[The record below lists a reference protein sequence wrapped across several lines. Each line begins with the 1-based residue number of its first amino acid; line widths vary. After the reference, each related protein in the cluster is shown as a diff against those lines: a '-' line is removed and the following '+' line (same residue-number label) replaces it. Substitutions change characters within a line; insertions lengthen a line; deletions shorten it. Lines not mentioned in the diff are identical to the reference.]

1 MLWLLAEAALRSMT
15 LGAFA
20 WLGLKLMKVRHP
32 QLQMTV
38 WTVVLLISLTMPIL
52 TPWMTIP
59 LPPAAPRTVKI
70 IWIELPGITDQMPQP
85 SEDVD
90 VAAPSTSPSP
100 DSATPAPP
108 VRGEWQSWAIGLYLY
123 LFVSGAMLLRLLLG
137 LTLMWHVVGA
147 ARRVRDGWG
156 DGDIRISDVVT
167 VPVTFAST
175 VLLPVGYDAWGER
188 KLQAVLLHERSHV
201 VHGDFYVLLLAAVNR
216 AVFWFSPFAWWLFIR
231 LGELAEAVS
240 DDAAIAGLDGD
251 RDGYADVLVDIAAA
265 PQRLPAGLAMA
276 HPRTVHRRI
285 LRILAESSVP
295 GWIGRRRRFGLAAAL
310 IPLAALSAVTVAQGY
325 APDPAEL
332 VAPARGSAAI
342 AAGSNALD
350 RYVGQFQ
357 IGVGTL
363 ITVTRDGDRLLAQ
376 WSGQPTLELTR
387 TGEHE
392 FVNAPAQA
400 HVSFPS
406 FIKDSG
412 IAYEVRLREPG
423 IGQVGGTR
431 VDAAT
436 AAEVEARFQRRDA
449 TRPDRFRNQTPM
461 PGGEAMLA
469 RTIEALRGDTLN
481 ERDMAGRLSEKLR
494 GQLSMFHRSLPTL
507 GAVEQIVFRGVGPGG
522 YDVYTVKFA
531 KGRAD
536 FRISPAADGRLED
549 VNFYPVGDG
558 RPGGLAA
565 CTEESTLKVPSSSV
579 PINLLLI
586 NRSGAEV
593 QLFWLNAAGKRVP
606 YGTIEN
612 DASMRIGNL
621 VDRPYVIADPAGRCR
636 DILLPG
642 EATRVHVIGPL
653 GASAVPR
660 ATPLPGSREALARH
674 IDAVRRGA
682 PDYDRM
688 TAEVAAETRLHLT
701 LQQALLARL
710 GTVQELQFSGVSL
723 AGNDMYTARFANGS
737 VTWQIGLLDGG
748 RIGAVGT
755 GPEY

>member
-1 MLWLLAEAALRSMT
+1 MLALLAEAALRSMA

-20 WLGLKLMKVRHP
+20 RLGLKLMQVRHP
-32 QLQMTV
+32 QLKMTV
-38 WTVVLLISLTMPIL
+38 WTVVLLVSLSMPIL
-52 TPWMTIP
+52 MPWMTIP
-59 LPPAAPRTVKI
+59 LPPAAPRTIKI
-70 IWIELPGITDQMPQP
+70 TWIELPGITDQIPRR
-85 SEDVD
+85 SERAD
-90 VAAPSTSPSP
+90 VAAPPP
-100 DSATPAPP
+100 DSAAPAPP
-108 VRGEWQSWAIGLYLY
+108 GRGEWQSWAIGLY
-123 LFVSGAMLLRLLLG
+123 LFVSGAMLLRLLVG
-137 LTLMWHVVGA
+137 LTLMWRVVRA
-147 ARRVRDGWG
+147 ARRVRAEWG
-156 DGDIRISDVVT
+156 EGDIRISGVVT

-175 VLLPVGYDAWGER
+175 ILLPVGYSAWGAH
-188 KLQAVLLHERSHV
+188 KLRAVLLHERSHV
-201 VHGDFYVLLLAAVNR
+201 VYGDFYVLLLASINR
-216 AVFWFSPFAWWLFIR
+216 AVFWFSPFAWWLFVR

-251 RDGYADVLVDIAAA
+251 RDGYADVLLDIAAG

-276 HPRTVHRRI
+276 HPGMVHRRI

-295 GWIGRRRRFGLAAAL
+295 GPIGWRRRFGLAAAL

-332 VAPARGSAAI
+332 VASAGGSAAI
-342 AAGSNALD
+342 GAGSNALD

-363 ITVTRDGDRLLAQ
+363 ITVTRDGDRLFAQ
-376 WSGQPTLELTR
+376 WSGQPTLELTQ

-400 HVSFPS
+400 HVSFAS

-412 IAYEVRLREPG
+412 IAYEVTLREPG
-423 IGQVGGTR
+423 VGHVGGTR

-436 AAEVEARFQRRDA
+436 AAEIDATFQRRDA
-449 TRPDRFRNQTPM
+449 TRPDRFRDQTPM
-461 PGGEAMLA
+461 SGGEAMLA
-469 RTIEALRGDTLN
+469 RTIEALRGDALN
-481 ERDMAGRLSEKLR
+481 EQDMTGRLAEKLR

-522 YDVYTVKFA
+522 YDVFTVKFA
-531 KGRAD
+531 KGQAD
-536 FRISPAADGRLED
+536 FRIYPAADGRLED

-558 RPGGLAA
+558 RPGGFAA
-565 CTEESTLKVPSSSV
+565 CTEESTLKVPSSSA
-579 PINLLLI
+579 PIKLLLI
-586 NRSGAEV
+586 NRSGGAV
-593 QLFWLNAAGKRVP
+593 QVLWRNPAGKRVP

-612 DASMRIGNL
+612 DASMRIWSL

-642 EATRVHVIGPL
+642 EATRVHVIEPL
-653 GASAVPR
+653 GVSAVPR

-674 IDAVRRGA
+674 IDAVRHGA

-688 TAEVAAETRLHLT
+688 TAEVAAETRLYLT

-710 GTVQELQFSGVSL
+710 GTLQNLLFSGVSL
-723 AGNDMYTARFANGS
+723 AGNDIYTARFANGS

-748 RIGAVGT
+748 RIGAVGP

>member
-1 MLWLLAEAALRSMT
+1 MLGLLAETALRSMA

-20 WLGLKLMKVRHP
+20 CLGLKLMRVRHP

-38 WTVVLLISLTMPIL
+38 WTVVLLVSLTMPIL

-59 LPPAAPRTVKI
+59 LPLAAPRTVKI
-70 IWIELPGITDQMPQP
+70 TWIELPGITDQIQRR
-85 SEDVD
+85 SERAD
-90 VAAPSTSPSP
+90 VAAPPP

-123 LFVSGAMLLRLLLG
+123 LFVSGTMLLRLLVG
-137 LTLMWHVVGA
+137 LTLMWHVVRA

-156 DGDIRISDVVT
+156 EGDIRISDVVT

-175 VLLPVGYDAWGER
+175 ILLPVGYGAWGGR
-188 KLQAVLLHERSHV
+188 KLRAVILHERSHV
-201 VHGDFYVLLLAAVNR
+201 VHGDFYVLLLASFNR

-231 LGELAEAVS
+231 LSELAEAVS

-251 RDGYADVLVDIAAA
+251 RDGYADVLVEMAAA

-276 HPRTVHRRI
+276 HPRTVNRRI

-295 GWIGRRRRFGLAAAL
+295 GRIGWRRRFGLAAAL
-310 IPLAALSAVTVAQGY
+310 IPLAALSALTVAQGH

-332 VAPARGSAAI
+332 VAPAGGSAAI
-342 AAGSNALD
+342 GASSNALD

-357 IGVGTL
+357 IGVSTL
-363 ITVTRDGDRLLAQ
+363 ITVARDGDRLFAQ
-376 WSGQPTLELTR
+376 WSGQPTLELTQ

-412 IAYEVRLREPG
+412 IAYEVTLREPG
-423 IGQVGGTR
+423 IGHVGGTR

-436 AAEVEARFQRRDA
+436 AAEIEARFQRREA
-449 TRPDRFRNQTPM
+449 TRPDRFLNQTPM

-469 RTIEALRGDTLN
+469 RTIEALRGDGLN
-481 ERDMAGRLSEKLR
+481 ERDMTGRLSEKLR

-536 FRISPAADGRLED
+536 FRIYPAADGRLED

-565 CTEESTLKVPSSSV
+565 CTEESTLKVASSSA
-579 PINLLLI
+579 PIKLLLI
-586 NRSGAEV
+586 NRSGVEA

-612 DASMRIGNL
+612 DASMRIWSL

-636 DILLPG
+636 DIILPG
-642 EATRVHVIGPL
+642 EATRVHVIEPL
-653 GASAVPR
+653 GVSVVPR
-660 ATPLPGSREALARH
+660 TTPLPGSPEALARH
-674 IDAVRRGA
+674 IDAVRHGA
-682 PDYDRM
+682 PDYSRM
-688 TAEVAAETRLHLT
+688 TAEVAAETRLYLT

-710 GTVQELQFSGVSL
+710 GTLQELLFSGVSL

-748 RIGAVGT
+748 RIGAVGP

>member
-1 MLWLLAEAALRSMT
+1 MLALLAEAALRSMA

-20 WLGLKLMKVRHP
+20 WLGLQFLRVHHP

-38 WTVVLLISLTMPIL
+38 WTVVLLVSLTMPIL

-70 IWIELPGITDQMPQP
+70 TWIELPGITDQIPQLP
-85 SEDVD
+85 ERAD
-90 VAAPSTSPSP
+90 VALPAP
-100 DSATPAPP
+100 DSAAPAPP
-108 VRGEWQSWAIGLYLY
+108 GRGEWQPSAIGLYLY
-123 LFVSGAMLLRLLLG
+123 LFVSGAMLLRLLVG
-137 LTLMWHVVGA
+137 LTLMWHVVHA
-147 ARRVRDGWG
+147 AGRVHDGWLE
-156 DGDIRISDVVT
+156 GDIRISGVVT

-175 VLLPVGYDAWGER
+175 ILLPVGYSAWGAQ
-188 KLQAVLLHERSHV
+188 KLRAVLLHERSHV
-201 VHGDFYVLLLAAVNR
+201 VHGDFYVLLFAAINR
-216 AVFWFSPFAWWLFIR
+216 AVFWFSPFAWWLFVR

-251 RDGYADVLVDIAAA
+251 RDSYAEVLLDFAAA

-276 HPRTVHRRI
+276 HPRIVHRRI

-295 GWIGRRRRFGLAAAL
+295 GRIGWRRRFGVAAVL
-310 IPLAALSAVTVAQGY
+310 IPLAALSAVTVAQGRP
-325 APDPAEL
+325 PDPAEL
-332 VAPARGSAAI
+332 VAPAGASAAI
-342 AAGSNALD
+342 GVGSNALD

-363 ITVTRDGDRLLAQ
+363 ITVTRDGDRLFAQ
-376 WSGQPTLELTR
+376 WSGQPTLELTQ

-400 HVSFPS
+400 QVSFAS
-406 FIKDSG
+406 FIKGSG
-412 IAYEVRLREPG
+412 IAYEVKLREPG

-436 AAEVEARFQRRDA
+436 AAEIEATFQRRNA
-449 TRPDRFRNQTPM
+449 TRPDRFRDQTPM

-469 RTIEALRGDTLN
+469 RTIEALRGDALN
-481 ERDMAGRLSEKLR
+481 QRDMTRRLYEKLR

-507 GAVEQIVFRGVGPGG
+507 GAVEQFIFRGVGPGG

-531 KGRAD
+531 RGQAD

-549 VNFYPVGDG
+549 ANFYPVGDG
-558 RPGGLAA
+558 RPGGVAS
-565 CTEESTLKVPSSSV
+565 CTEESTLKVPSGSV
-579 PINLLLI
+579 PIKLLLI
-586 NRSGAEV
+586 NRSGGEV
-593 QLFWLNAAGKRVP
+593 QVFWRNPAGRRVP

-612 DASMRIGNL
+612 DASMRIWSP

-642 EATRVHVIGPL
+642 EATRVHVIEPPGV
-653 GASAVPR
+653 SAVPR

-674 IDAVRRGA
+674 IDAVRHGA
-682 PDYDRM
+682 PDYNRM
-688 TAEVAAETRLHLT
+688 TPEVAAETRLYLT

-710 GTVQELQFSGVSL
+710 GTLQQLLFSGVSL
-723 AGNDMYTARFANGS
+723 AGNDIYTARFANGS
-737 VTWQIGLLDGG
+737 VTWQIGLLEGG
-748 RIGAVGT
+748 RIAAVGP

>member
-1 MLWLLAEAALRSMT
+1 MLALLAEAALRSMA

-20 WLGLKLMKVRHP
+20 RLGLKLMRVRHP
-32 QLQMTV
+32 QLKMTV
-38 WTVVLLISLTMPIL
+38 WTVVLLVSLTMPIL
-52 TPWMTIP
+52 TPWMTIS
-59 LPPAAPRTVKI
+59 LPRAAPRTVKI
-70 IWIELPGITDQMPQP
+70 TWIELPGITDQIPRR
-85 SEDVD
+85 SERAD
-90 VAAPSTSPSP
+90 VAAPPL
-100 DSATPAPP
+100 DSAAPAPP
-108 VRGEWQSWAIGLYLY
+108 GRGEWQSWAIGLY
-123 LFVSGAMLLRLLLG
+123 LFVSGAMLLRLLVG
-137 LTLMWHVVGA
+137 LTLMWHVVRA

-156 DGDIRISDVVT
+156 EGDIRISGVVT

-175 VLLPVGYDAWGER
+175 ILLPVGYSAWGAH
-188 KLQAVLLHERSHV
+188 KLRAVLLHERSHV
-201 VHGDFYVLLLAAVNR
+201 LHGDFYVLLLASINR
-216 AVFWFSPFAWWLFIR
+216 AVFWFSPFAWWLFVR

-251 RDGYADVLVDIAAA
+251 RNGYADVLVEMAAA

-285 LRILAESSVP
+285 LRILAESGVLGRI
-295 GWIGRRRRFGLAAAL
+295 GWRRRFGLAAAL

-332 VAPARGSAAI
+332 VVPAGGSAAI
-342 AAGSNALD
+342 GAGSNALN

-363 ITVTRDGDRLLAQ
+363 ITLTRDGDRLFAQ
-376 WSGQPTLELTR
+376 WSGQPKLELTQM
-387 TGEHE
+387 GEHE

-400 HVSFPS
+400 HVSFAS

-412 IAYEVRLREPG
+412 IAYEVSLREPG
-423 IGQVGGTR
+423 IGHVGGTR

-436 AAEVEARFQRRDA
+436 AAEIEATFQRRDA
-449 TRPDRFRNQTPM
+449 TRPDRFRDQTPM

-469 RTIEALRGDTLN
+469 RTIEALHGDSLN
-481 ERDMAGRLSEKLR
+481 ERDMTGRLSEKLR

-507 GAVEQIVFRGVGPGG
+507 GAVERIVFRGVGPGG

-531 KGRAD
+531 KGQAD
-536 FRISPAADGRLED
+536 FRIYPAADGRLED

-558 RPGGLAA
+558 RLGGFAA
-565 CTEESTLKVPSSSV
+565 CTEESTLKVPSSSA
-579 PINLLLI
+579 PIKLLLI

-593 QLFWLNAAGKRVP
+593 QLFWLNTAGKRVP
-606 YGTIEN
+606 YATIEN
-612 DASMRIGNL
+612 DASTRIWSL

-642 EATRVHVIGPL
+642 EATRVHVIEPL
-653 GASAVPR
+653 GVSAVPR

-688 TAEVAAETRLHLT
+688 TAEVAAETRLYLT

-710 GTVQELQFSGVSL
+710 GTVQELLFSGVSL

-748 RIGAVGT
+748 RIGAVGP